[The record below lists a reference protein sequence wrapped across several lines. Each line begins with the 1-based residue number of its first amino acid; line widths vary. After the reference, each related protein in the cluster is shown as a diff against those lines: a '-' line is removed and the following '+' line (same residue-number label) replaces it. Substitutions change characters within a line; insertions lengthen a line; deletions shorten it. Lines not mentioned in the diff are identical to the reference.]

1 MEDIEKFKK
10 QLKWDIDLSK
20 ADYQIDALQNK
31 LLQFYLRA
39 EPKFRRAFYQNYT
52 QDFIQFM
59 KDKARLR
66 EPFSL
71 SVLGNVRT
79 FTNNNFIFTE
89 KGWRKPSDMK
99 DCKLVLS
106 YNFDLEKEEWEKFEL
121 VTRKRDLK
129 EKFYKITFSDNREI
143 EIGENHPIFTT
154 EKGYKKAYSLYPN
167 IKLPYHFKFP
177 SQKFEETISV
187 EKARVI
193 ACLLSCG
200 HMNNSSFM
208 CLDKRDGKT
217 YKKTAYT
224 TSYCSEHKEMVEF
237 FCDNFEKEFKIRPK
251 YKKARKNYNGI
262 EVEIPNKSIFQEL
275 TKFVPSGKKSHIIE
289 IPKEIFNSSENIQR
303 EFIASLFSGDGY
315 VSDVTKNPQA
325 IVEYYTMSDNMAKQ
339 LQLILL
345 QYGIISY
352 LAKKKTHI
360 NSFINRVIITNI
372 QNLVAFDNFVK
383 YLPCKKKNDR
393 LKFIV
398 NNLKIVKQRKKF
410 HIKKVEKLDT
420 EEEIIYDIFVESNNN
435 FFLNGILTHNSGKSV
450 SAITLAILHSALNG
464 RRFNI
469 NYICSNTYEFIE
481 KIKEMPREELLNSC
495 WISDEEKQ
503 SVYSVGSTAKK
514 MKITDIQNIIAKNNL
529 SVISISPSHW
539 ANEKAMYGLRAW
551 GRCFQTKSCRFMLY
565 NLQEGG
571 KGGTLPLGCVYIP
584 IFTEFAPKPYS
595 TDLEKQYL
603 TKKDEWIEDEM
614 RGRGDVLGEIKK
626 RSAMNFS
633 KDKKYLA
640 LKGRDK
646 CMAYLSQILGSEWTK
661 GEVAE
666 IYQITKLISEDI
678 LSAD

>member
-10 QLKWDIDLSK
+10 QLKWDIDLTK

-71 SVLGNVRT
+71 SILGSVR
-79 FTNNNFIFTE
+79 
-89 KGWRKPSDMK
+89 
-99 DCKLVLS
+99 
-106 YNFDLEKEEWEKFEL
+106 
-121 VTRKRDLK
+121 
-129 EKFYKITFSDNREI
+129 
-143 EIGENHPIFTT
+143 
-154 EKGYKKAYSLYPN
+154 
-167 IKLPYHFKFP
+167 
-177 SQKFEETISV
+177 
-187 EKARVI
+187 
-193 ACLLSCG
+193 
-200 HMNNSSFM
+200 
-208 CLDKRDGKT
+208 
-217 YKKTAYT
+217 
-224 TSYCSEHKEMVEF
+224 
-237 FCDNFEKEFKIRPK
+237 
-251 YKKARKNYNGI
+251 
-262 EVEIPNKSIFQEL
+262 
-275 TKFVPSGKKSHIIE
+275 
-289 IPKEIFNSSENIQR
+289 
-303 EFIASLFSGDGY
+303 
-315 VSDVTKNPQA
+315 
-325 IVEYYTMSDNMAKQ
+325 
-339 LQLILL
+339 
-345 QYGIISY
+345 
-352 LAKKKTHI
+352 
-360 NSFINRVIITNI
+360 
-372 QNLVAFDNFVK
+372 
-383 YLPCKKKNDR
+383 
-393 LKFIV
+393 
-398 NNLKIVKQRKKF
+398 
-410 HIKKVEKLDT
+410 
-420 EEEIIYDIFVESNNN
+420 
-435 FFLNGILTHNSGKSV
+435 SGKSV

-666 IYQITKLISEDI
+666 IYQITKLISEGI